1 MASLDNI
8 NIPIKT
14 VVTIIIWAISMAGMY
29 FSMQSEISELKKE
42 SNELIIRLDKYDVK
56 VLDYKVTNLEIQIKQ
71 INDKADRI
79 QSLLS
84 K

>member
-14 VVTIIIWAISMAGMY
+14 VVTIIVWAISMAGMY